1 MFVIDFAASVNSQ
14 MSLCPHQQVVS
25 PNIPE
30 YFFNS
35 TNASSSNNT
44 IPLIPAQP
52 NTYFYAVPPLLSA
65 VPKCGSTVL
74 TLEFCYGTP
83 HLQNQSVHVFDFIY
97 ATQDMLLFNITGKM
111 DVRSRPQTQICSSVK
126 SNYVCCDRVT
136 LSRSGFELSSSH
148 LAYGLLISDLF
159 PRPLALEN
167 VGTDLEVEQFA
178 IHMPTQQ
185 KCGIVVATKR
195 MTSSLPLLR
204 LSLGTYSDRLLAM
217 GRCMHS
223 YFWVCGMM

>member
-1 MFVIDFAASVNSQ
+1 
-14 MSLCPHQQVVS
+14 MSSCPHQQVVT

-44 IPLIPAQP
+44 IQLIPAQP

-65 VPKCGSTVL
+65 VPKCGSTVIL
-74 TLEFCYGTP
+74 TLEFCYGTLY
-83 HLQNQSVHVFDFIY
+83 LQNQSVHIFDFIY
-97 ATQDMLLFNITGKM
+97 ATQDMLLFNITGRM
-111 DVRSRPQTQICSSVK
+111 DVRSRPQTQICSSVM
-126 SNYVCCDRVT
+126 SYYICCDSVT
-136 LSRSGFELSSSH
+136 VSRSGFELSSSH

-159 PRPLALEN
+159 PRLLDLGK
-167 VGTDLEVEQFA
+167 VGTDLEVEQYA
-178 IHMPTQQ
+178 IRMPTQQ
-185 KCGIVVATKR
+185 KCGIVVTTKR